1 MGREEKSITLLGVA
15 GKISFEEEQLARSV
29 FGEQLPYGRIW
40 LGKEFVKGATAPV
53 TVATSPRG
61 GSAEYVICWGDPAV
75 YANGADHGDDT
86 RATFIHELTHVWQ
99 GHHGYSAMGYMIGS
113 VFSQG
118 YHGIKDIIRHRRYSD
133 WDRHRS
139 KAYVYSMNDI
149 GKPWTSFNVEQQGN
163 IIEDWFRKGDYRNAD
178 GVIIKGGDMSPDD
191 PRYPYIVYN
200 IRTGKQGAGYI
211 PVVRQ
216 AAQAQVQH
224 PPGYS
229 PEIASYQEILFSL
242 GYLTDRKYV
251 DGFTGGITRRAII
264 AFQTRNDLK
273 PDGDLGGP
281 NSRTRAKLKQDPSTL
296 RRAQ

>member
-1 MGREEKSITLLGVA
+1 MGREEKDITLLGTA

-29 FGEQLPYGRIW
+29 FGDQLPYGRIW
-40 LGKEFVKGATAPV
+40 LGKEYLKGATAAV

-61 GSAEYVICWGDPAV
+61 GSAEYVICWGDPVV
-75 YANGADHGDDT
+75 YANGADHGDDK

-99 GHHGYSAMGYMIGS
+99 GHHGYSAMGYMVGS
-113 VFSQG
+113 IFAQG
-118 YHGIKDIIRHRRYSD
+118 WHGVKDIIKHRRYSD

-163 IIEDWFRKGDYRNAD
+163 IVEDWFRANDYRNAD
-178 GVIIKGGDMSPDD
+178 GVIIKGGNMSPDD

-211 PVVRQ
+211 PITRQ
-216 AAQAQVQH
+216 AAQVQH
-224 PPGYS
+224 PAGYS
-229 PEIASYQEILFSL
+229 PEIAEYQEILFSL

-251 DGFTGGITRRAII
+251 DGFMGNTTRRAVT
-264 AFQTRNDLK
+264 AFQKRNNLI
-273 PDGDLGGP
+273 PADGDIGGV
-281 NSRTRAKLKQDPSTL
+281 NSRTRAKLKENPATL